1 MDESLFKKHLI
12 NIKKQ
17 KNNKEEIVL
26 FIKDHIGIEIDESM
40 FTISKKEITFNLSSV
55 IKHKLFQKNIE
66 ELLKQ
71 KGYTL
76 KK

>member
-1 MDESLFKKHLI
+1 MDEALFKKHLT

-26 FIKDHIGIEIDESM
+26 FIKEKIGIDIDEST

-55 IKHKLFQKNIE
+55 IKHKLFQNNLE

-71 KGYTL
+71 KGYSL